1 MARQIMKS
9 AWGFSGGVGGI
20 VLTTFLNLALSGAS
34 GPTNPCT
41 YAATADWGKCV
52 YGQIAKYVEQHVTSY
67 VAKEFQHYTNE
78 VAKTR
83 LAVWHLKL
91 NDINNSVAIDTRK
104 PGQNTTS
111 NWLADFTDPVQE
123 LRFDMDG
130 EWLRFLLTPV
140 LPQFLNLHLT
150 VESLALKAK
159 QLRDAASIQKL
170 ARDSLCHAK
179 MVLKRAANLTQ
190 RRVASFQGL
199 MVHRKHHLEWVT
211 HSSLL
216 SHVIFF
222 HRHTYDCPYYYPGQ
236 FDAECTSKEAV
247 DKSNSTCTP
256 KPPSFSPC
264 LYCRDRGDG
273 IPIPFLG
280 DKAQCAPW
288 ETSSPGGAAA
298 TSWFCHRAKVLSTQQ
313 RVFEQWL
320 QPIWNWIN
328 ITRALQQAMENGE
341 VPKWSPWSWKC
352 YDEANLKSDQGLLGR
367 MASCPFRILT
377 TSSFEGKPSYVDRG
391 TGAATDLGM
400 WRPKRGSKGLYYLGD
415 YCKDSHAADM
425 HLTAMLLQH
434 MPGHEDSLK
443 SPVTMTFNWNDLHT
457 HGDHDGG
464 LFTPGCAE
472 GYRPVGSVGEQ
483 DLPDSRAG
491 PDNPPPPSRFNG
503 LVCVKA
509 EYTEEVHLT
518 KDDWMWTDRR
528 SHGHYD
534 GAVFVGAVY
543 MTASGVLV
551 YGPCHAARGHPS
563 HYTVYRV
570 KESLVRWCTGMPA
583 G

>member
-1 MARQIMKS
+1 MARQVMKTM
-9 AWGFSGGVGGI
+9 AGFSGGVGGI
-20 VLTTFLNLALSGAS
+20 ILTTAINVALSGTS
-34 GPTNPCT
+34 GPPTNPCT
-41 YAATADWGKCV
+41 YATEDWGKCV
-52 YGQIAKYVEQHVTSY
+52 YGQIAKYVEQYVASY
-67 VAKEFQHYTNE
+67 VAKELQHYTNE

-91 NDINNSVAIDTRK
+91 NDINRSVAIDTRN

-111 NWLADFTDPVQE
+111 NWLADFKDPVQE

-140 LPQFLNLHLT
+140 LPQFLSLHLT

-159 QLRDAASIQKL
+159 QLRSAASIQKL

-190 RRVASFQGL
+190 RRVARLRGV
-199 MVHRKHHLEWVT
+199 MVHRGRRVEWVSPGNPDEKL
-211 HSSLL
+211 H
-216 SHVIFF
+216 
-222 HRHTYDCPYYYPGQ
+222 YDCPIYYPAQ
-236 FDAECTSKEAV
+236 FDAECTSGSLEGI
-247 DKSNSTCTP
+247 DKSKSTCTP
-256 KPPSFSPC
+256 KPPSWTPC
-264 LYCRDRGDG
+264 MKRLILGDG
-273 IPIPFLG
+273 ISIPFMGLG
-280 DKAQCAPW
+280 DKGQCAPW
-288 ETSSPGGAAA
+288 ETTSPGGAAA
-298 TSWFCHRAKVLSTQQ
+298 RSWFCHRAKVLATQQ
-313 RVFEQWL
+313 KVFEQWL

-328 ITRALQQAMENGE
+328 ITRALQQAMEDGE

-352 YDEANLKSDQGLLGR
+352 YDEANLKSDRGLLGR

-377 TSSFEGKPSYVDRG
+377 TSSFEGKPSYMDRG

-425 HLTAMLLQH
+425 NLTAMLLQH

-443 SPVTMTFNWNDLHT
+443 APVTMTFNWNDLDT

-483 DLPDSRAG
+483 DLPDSQAG

-509 EYTEEVHLT
+509 EYTESRL
-518 KDDWMWTDRR
+518 
-528 SHGHYD
+528 
-534 GAVFVGAVY
+534 
-543 MTASGVLV
+543 
-551 YGPCHAARGHPS
+551 P
-563 HYTVYRV
+563 
-570 KESLVRWCTGMPA
+570 
-583 G
+583 